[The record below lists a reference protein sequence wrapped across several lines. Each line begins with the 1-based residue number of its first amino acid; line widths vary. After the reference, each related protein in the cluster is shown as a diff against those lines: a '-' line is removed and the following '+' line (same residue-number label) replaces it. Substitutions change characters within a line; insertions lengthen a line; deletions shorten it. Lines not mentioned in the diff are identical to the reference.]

1 MGRGLPVRDLTR
13 AATRVHGRRRALAR
27 RGRPQAAG
35 DRHEP
40 PLRTRRRR
48 RCAGTISLE
57 TVVIALGLFALATV
71 IVGLLTA
78 WATGK
83 LGGLT

>member
-1 MGRGLPVRDLTR
+1 MKKSTINYSIQALTIPQR
-13 AATRVHGRRRALAR
+13 LREEVIAR
-27 RGRPQAAG
+27 RERGS
-35 DRHEP
+35 
-40 PLRTRRRR
+40 
-48 RCAGTISLE
+48 ISVE

-83 LGGLT
+83 LGGLN

>member
-1 MGRGLPVRDLTR
+1 MKKSTIAHSIQVATYPQRVRTQI
-13 AATRVHGRRRALAR
+13 LAR
-27 RGRPQAAG
+27 AERGS
-35 DRHEP
+35 
-40 PLRTRRRR
+40 
-48 RCAGTISLE
+48 ISVE

-83 LGGLT
+83 LGGLS

>member
-1 MGRGLPVRDLTR
+1 MKKSTFHYSTRVAAYPQRVRDEL
-13 AATRVHGRRRALAR
+13 LAR
-27 RGRPQAAG
+27 REQGS
-35 DRHEP
+35 
-40 PLRTRRRR
+40 
-48 RCAGTISLE
+48 ISVE

-83 LGGLT
+83 LGGLS

>member
-1 MGRGLPVRDLTR
+1 MKKSTFHHSTQVLSYPQRLQEEIIARGE
-13 AATRVHGRRRALAR
+13 
-27 RGRPQAAG
+27 RGS
-35 DRHEP
+35 
-40 PLRTRRRR
+40 
-48 RCAGTISLE
+48 ISVE

-83 LGGLT
+83 LGGLS

>member
-1 MGRGLPVRDLTR
+1 MKKSTLKLSAQVAAYPHRLRQEIIARGE
-13 AATRVHGRRRALAR
+13 
-27 RGRPQAAG
+27 RGS
-35 DRHEP
+35 
-40 PLRTRRRR
+40 
-48 RCAGTISLE
+48 ISVE

-83 LGGLT
+83 LGGLS

>member
-1 MGRGLPVRDLTR
+1 MRKRTVHYSVQ
-13 AATRVHGRRRALAR
+13 AATYPQRLRAQIITHGE
-27 RGRPQAAG
+27 RGS
-35 DRHEP
+35 
-40 PLRTRRRR
+40 
-48 RCAGTISLE
+48 ISVE

-83 LGGLT
+83 LSGLS

>member
-1 MGRGLPVRDLTR
+1 MKKSTHHYSVQ
-13 AATRVHGRRRALAR
+13 AATYPQRLRQEIIAR
-27 RGRPQAAG
+27 GERGS
-35 DRHEP
+35 
-40 PLRTRRRR
+40 
-48 RCAGTISLE
+48 ISVE

-83 LGGLT
+83 LGGLS

>member
-1 MGRGLPVRDLTR
+1 MKKSTIHHSTQVLSYSQRLREEII
-13 AATRVHGRRRALAR
+13 AR
-27 RGRPQAAG
+27 G
-35 DRHEP
+35 DR
-40 PLRTRRRR
+40 
-48 RCAGTISLE
+48 GSISVE

-83 LGGLT
+83 LGGLS

>member
-1 MGRGLPVRDLTR
+1 MKKSTINYSVQALTIPQRLREEVIARGE
-13 AATRVHGRRRALAR
+13 
-27 RGRPQAAG
+27 RGS
-35 DRHEP
+35 
-40 PLRTRRRR
+40 
-48 RCAGTISLE
+48 ISVE

-83 LGGLT
+83 LGGLS

>member
-1 MGRGLPVRDLTR
+1 MKKSTLRYSLQ
-13 AATRVHGRRRALAR
+13 ALAVVQR
-27 RGRPQAAG
+27 L
-35 DRHEP
+35 RHETTA
-40 PLRTRRRR
+40 RGER
-48 RCAGTISLE
+48 GSISVE

-83 LGGLT
+83 LQGLS

>member
-1 MGRGLPVRDLTR
+1 MKKSTLRYG
-13 AATRVHGRRRALAR
+13 AWALAVPQR
-27 RGRPQAAG
+27 LRQEITARGEAG
-35 DRHEP
+35 S
-40 PLRTRRRR
+40 
-48 RCAGTISLE
+48 ISVE

>member
-1 MGRGLPVRDLTR
+1 MKKTTLRYGLQTLTIPQQLRQELIARGE
-13 AATRVHGRRRALAR
+13 
-27 RGRPQAAG
+27 RGS
-35 DRHEP
+35 
-40 PLRTRRRR
+40 
-48 RCAGTISLE
+48 ISVE

-83 LGGLT
+83 LGGLS

>member
-1 MGRGLPVRDLTR
+1 MKKSTFHHSVQVAAYPQRVRDEL
-13 AATRVHGRRRALAR
+13 LAR
-27 RGRPQAAG
+27 REQGS
-35 DRHEP
+35 
-40 PLRTRRRR
+40 
-48 RCAGTISLE
+48 ISVE

-83 LGGLT
+83 LGGLS

>member
-1 MGRGLPVRDLTR
+1 MKKSTLRYSLQ
-13 AATRVHGRRRALAR
+13 ALAVAQR
-27 RGRPQAAG
+27 LRQEITARGERG
-35 DRHEP
+35 S
-40 PLRTRRRR
+40 
-48 RCAGTISLE
+48 ISVE

-83 LGGLT
+83 LGGLS

>member
-1 MGRGLPVRDLTR
+1 MKKSTFHYSAQVLTWPRRLRQEIISRGE
-13 AATRVHGRRRALAR
+13 
-27 RGRPQAAG
+27 RGS
-35 DRHEP
+35 
-40 PLRTRRRR
+40 
-48 RCAGTISLE
+48 ISVE

-83 LGGLT
+83 LGGLS